1 MLPHKTEPAPT
12 ENPLEA
18 KVIAVL
24 HVACGQFCVAM
35 NIDKGRR
42 ASDVALLH
50 LWGDKRGVLK
60 VLPKLLDRV
69 PEVDLEIIRSGKRGE
84 DYFLALAVTHKAA
97 LETIQLPERRA
108 KLRPHISAQVRRRIT
123 AHQIAM
129 TLELKRSLR
138 HIKTD
143 LTGEDDKPKEGE
155 TTFVGLN
162 QRILT

>member
-1 MLPHKTEPAPT
+1 MLPPKIEPSQTAH
-12 ENPLEA
+12 PLEA
-18 KVIAVL
+18 KIIAVL

-42 ASDVALLH
+42 ASDIALLH
-50 LWGDKRGVLK
+50 LWGEKRGVLK
-60 VLPKLLDRV
+60 VLPKLLDKT

-84 DYFLALAVTHKAA
+84 DYFLALAITEKATV
-97 LETIQLPERRA
+97 ETIQLPERRA

-129 TLELKRSLR
+129 ALELKRSLR
-138 HIKTD
+138 YTVKANSS
-143 LTGEDDKPKEGE
+143 EDEEGKENE